1 MSMGRTATKFAAF
14 GVVMAALTASL
25 FMVFGEY
32 RSGSTSDYSA
42 VFTDASSLESG
53 DSVRVAGV
61 RVGTVDQVT
70 LRADNT
76 VLVSFDAED
85 DVVLTTGTRAAV
97 RYLNLVG
104 DRYLELLDGPGSTRV
119 LDRGAQ
125 IPADRAQPALDLD
138 LLLGGLKPV
147 IRGLDPQD
155 VNALTNALLQIFQG
169 QGDTLQSL
177 LTRTSSFSN
186 ALADNNAALEQLVD
200 NLDTV
205 LATLGKEG
213 ERFSGALDKFERLTT
228 ELANDRDTIGTAIDS
243 LSAGTASIADLL
255 SNARQ
260 PLAGTVDELN
270 RLAPLLDKDKDLIDV
285 ALQRAPENY
294 RKLARVG
301 SYGSF
306 VNYYLCGI
314 TIRVTDLQ
322 GRTAVFPWI
331 KQKDGRC
338 AEPDA

>member
-1 MSMGRTATKFAAF
+1 MSVMRTAAKFGVFA
-14 GVVMAALTASL
+14 VVMAALTASL
-25 FMVFGEY
+25 FVVFGEY

-42 VFTDASSLESG
+42 VFTDASSLETG

-61 RVGTVDQVT
+61 RVGTVEAVT
-70 LRADNT
+70 LRSDSS
-76 VLVSFDAED
+76 VVVSFDADD

-104 DRYLELLDGPGSTRV
+104 DRYMELVDSPGSTRV
-119 LDRGAQ
+119 MPRGSQ
-125 IPADRAQPALDLD
+125 IPADRTQPALDLD

-177 LTRTSSFSN
+177 LSRTSTFTDS
-186 ALADNNAALEQLVD
+186 LADNNTALESLVD
-200 NLDTV
+200 NLEAV
-205 LATLGKEG
+205 MATLGDEG
-213 ERFSGALDKFERLTT
+213 ERFSGALDRFERMAT
-228 ELANDRDTIGTAIDS
+228 ELAADRDTIGDAIDS
-243 LSAGTASIADLL
+243 LSTGTASVAELL
-255 SNARQ
+255 SNARP
-260 PLAGTVDELN
+260 PLAATIDQLN
-270 RLAPLLDKDKDLIDV
+270 RVAPLLDKDKDLISV

-314 TIRVTDLQ
+314 TLRVSDLQ

-331 KQKDGRC
+331 RQKDGRC

>member
-1 MSMGRTATKFAAF
+1 
-14 GVVMAALTASL
+14 
-25 FMVFGEY
+25 
-32 RSGSTSDYSA
+32 
-42 VFTDASSLESG
+42 VFTDVSSLEAG
-53 DSVRVAGV
+53 DSVRVAGA
-61 RVGTVDQVT
+61 RVGTVDRVT
-70 LRADNT
+70 LRPDNT
-76 VLVSFDAED
+76 VLVSFDAD
-85 DVVLTTGTRAAV
+85 NDVVLSAGTRAAV

-104 DRYLELLDGPGSTRV
+104 DRYLELIDSPGSTRV
-119 LDRGAQ
+119 MARGSE
-125 IPADRAQPALDLD
+125 IPADRTQPALDLD

-147 IRGLDPQD
+147 IRGLNPTD

-186 ALADNNAALEQLVD
+186 SLADNNAALEQLVD

-213 ERFSGALDKFERLTT
+213 ERFSGALDRFERLTT

-243 LSAGTASIADLL
+243 LSSGTASIAALL
-255 SNARQ
+255 FSARP
-260 PLAGTVDELN
+260 PLAGMVDQLN
-270 RLAPLLDKDKDLIDV
+270 RVAPLLDKDKDLLDV
-285 ALQRAPENY
+285 ALQKAPENY

-314 TIRVTDLQ
+314 SIRVTDLQ

>member
-1 MSMGRTATKFAAF
+1 MSLRGTAVKFAVF
-14 GVVMAALTASL
+14 GVVMAVLTASL

-32 RSGSTSDYSA
+32 RSGSTGDYSA
-42 VFTDASSLESG
+42 VFTDASSLEAG

-61 RVGTVDQVT
+61 RVGTVDQVR
-70 LRADNT
+70 LRSDNT
-76 VLVSFDAED
+76 VLVSFDADD

-104 DRYLELLDGPGSTRV
+104 DRYLELVDGPGSTRTIT
-119 LDRGAQ
+119 RGAQ
-125 IPADRAQPALDLD
+125 IPADRTQPALDLD

-169 QGDTLQSL
+169 QGDRLQSL

-186 ALADNNAALEQLVD
+186 SLADNNTALEQLVD
-200 NLDTV
+200 HLDTV

-228 ELANDRDTIGTAIDS
+228 ELANDGDTIGTAIDS
-243 LSAGTASIADLL
+243 LSTGTASIAELL
-255 SNARQ
+255 SDARA

-270 RLAPLLDKDKDLIDV
+270 RVAPLLDDGKELIDV

-314 TIRVTDLQ
+314 SIRVTDLQ

-331 KQKDGRC
+331 KQRDGRC

>member
-1 MSMGRTATKFAAF
+1 MSVRRTATKFAVF
-14 GVVMAALTASL
+14 GVVMAALTACL

-32 RSGSTSDYSA
+32 RSASTGVYSA

-61 RVGTVDQVT
+61 RVGTVDRVT
-70 LRADNT
+70 LRSDNT
-76 VLVSFDAED
+76 VLVSFDADD

-104 DRYLELLDGPGSTRV
+104 DRYLELIDGPGSTQV
-119 LDRGAQ
+119 MARGAQ
-125 IPADRAQPALDLD
+125 IPVDRTQPALDLD

-147 IRGLDPQD
+147 IRGLNPED

-186 ALADNNAALEQLVD
+186 SLADNNAALEQLVD

-205 LATLGKEG
+205 LATLGEEG
-213 ERFSGALDKFERLTT
+213 ERFSGALEKFERLTT

-255 SNARQ
+255 SSARP
-260 PLAGTVDELN
+260 PLAGMVDQLN
-270 RLAPLLDKDKDLIDV
+270 RVAPLLDKDKGLIDV
-285 ALQRAPENY
+285 ALQKAPENY

-314 TIRVTDLQ
+314 SIRVTDLQ